1 MAKKKIKNN
10 HLEVQ
15 NSAKTLYAN
24 IRFLSPDKPIRSIVI
39 TSSVP
44 AEGKT
49 TVTVQLAEAIAS
61 SDKTVLLVECDMRKH
76 DLSSVLHAHCP
87 AGLYAVMTGEEDLDE
102 VVVETD
108 TPNMF
113 FLDIEPSIPN
123 PTDIISSDSFKNLT
137 KKLTDSYDYVL
148 YNTPPVGTFVDAA
161 VLSTLVDGTLFVV
174 RMNSTK
180 RDEIANAFEQLKKA
194 EGNIIG
200 SIATFCEEMGSQYYY
215 GYYGDNG
222 SSNESAATAS
232 SAAVASVKEEPP
244 KAEAVTPAPAPA
256 PTTKVS
262 KPASA
267 PAEKAGQSAP
277 APASAPSS
285 KASQPA
291 RAASAE
297 PERAGARN
305 SRKKTSAI
313 ARHSRENLSSK

>member
-1 MAKKKIKNN
+1 MAKKIKNN

-24 IRFLSPDKPIRSIVI
+24 IRFLSPDKPIRSIAI

-49 TVTVQLAEAIAS
+49 TTTVQLAEAIAS

-87 AGLYAVMTGEEDLDE
+87 VGLYAVMTEEEDLDE
-102 VVVETD
+102 AVVETD

-137 KKLTDSYDYVL
+137 KKLAENYDYVL

-161 VLSTLVDGTLFVV
+161 VLSTLMDGTLFVI

-180 RDEIANAFEQLKKA
+180 RDEVVNAFEQLRKA
-194 EGNIIG
+194 GGNVIG
-200 SIATFCEEMGSQYYY
+200 SVATFCEEMGSQYYY
-215 GYYGDNG
+215 GYYGDAG
-222 SSNESAATAS
+222 ASDESVATTSEATAA
-232 SAAVASVKEEPP
+232 SAKEETP
-244 KAEAVTPAPAPA
+244 KGESLNPA
-256 PTTKVS
+256 
-262 KPASA
+262 
-267 PAEKAGQSAP
+267 
-277 APASAPSS
+277 
-285 KASQPA
+285 
-291 RAASAE
+291 AE
-297 PERAGARN
+297 PERTSTRN
-305 SRKKTSAI
+305 SRKKTSTI
-313 ARHSRENLSSK
+313 ARHSHENLSSK

>member
-1 MAKKKIKNN
+1 MAKKIKNN

-15 NSAKTLYAN
+15 NSAKPLYAN
-24 IRFLSPDKPIRSIVI
+24 IRFLSPDKPIRSIAI

-49 TVTVQLAEAIAS
+49 TTTVQLAEAIAS

-123 PTDIISSDSFKNLT
+123 PTDIISSERFKNLT
-137 KKLTDSYDYVL
+137 KELAENYDYVL

-174 RMNSTK
+174 RMKSTK
-180 RDEIANAFEQLKKA
+180 RDEIVNAFEQLQKA
-194 EGNIIG
+194 GGNIIG

-215 GYYGDNG
+215 GYYGDESYSN
-222 SSNESAATAS
+222 SSAGTVG
-232 SAAVASVKEEPP
+232 SAAVATAKEKAP
-244 KAEAVTPAPAPA
+244 KAKTVTPAPTPAPVPAAKASESANAPA
-256 PTTKVS
+256 AKTS
-262 KPASA
+262 QASSA
-267 PAEKAGQSAP
+267 PA
-277 APASAPSS
+277 S
-285 KASQPA
+285 KASQSA
-291 RAASAE
+291 RAAAVE
-297 PERAGARN
+297 PERTGTRN
-305 SRKKTSAI
+305 SRKKPTAI
-313 ARHSRENLSSK
+313 PRHSHENISSK